1 MSEWYSYDWELSG
14 QPAQFHVDLSYVTEF
29 DTLGDFITLLYVS
42 CYSRNENATAF
53 TPREKRHLTDVFK
66 DCQRV
71 LAGKSVYVGY
81 IDMLAQRRYYF
92 YVSDARLLVPMLSV
106 CKDDGVLR
114 LNCTK
119 AAEPNRQTYYRLLV
133 PDAAKRQ
140 ANDNLRYIAALKA
153 RGDDNDAP
161 RRVNLHFYFPTV
173 QGRSHFANEIRQA
186 GFAIGKDDYISEQ
199 ELPYYLAVHRISP
212 LHSDAVTRLTTEAIE
227 CASAYGGVL
236 GRFDSAIV
244 IKRGILG

>member
-1 MSEWYSYDWELSG
+1 MAEWYSYDWELSG
-14 QPAQFHVDLSYVTEF
+14 QPAAFHVDLSYVAEF
-29 DTLGDFITLLYVS
+29 DTLGDFTTLLYVS
-42 CYSRNENATAF
+42 CLSNNPQALSFTA
-53 TPREKRHLTDVFK
+53 RERRHLNDVFK
-66 DCQRV
+66 DCARV
-71 LAGKSVYVGY
+71 LKGKSVYVGY

-140 ANDNLRYIAALKA
+140 SNDNIRYIESLRE

-173 QGRSHFANEIRQA
+173 QGRSLFAAEIREA
-186 GFAIGKDDYISEQ
+186 GFALGKDDYIPEQ
-199 ELPYYLAVHRISP
+199 ELPYYLVIHRVSP
-212 LHSDAVTRLTTEAIE
+212 LRKDAITHLTTQAIE
-227 CASAYGGVL
+227 CAAPYGGTLAHLDSGLVL
-236 GRFDSAIV
+236 
-244 IKRGILG
+244 KRGIFG